1 MGGVSGSGSMT
12 PAGRLGRAFGDA
24 QRMATLYAPD
34 VNWSLPACLPFPR
47 PMKGKAAVVEYNQK
61 VWTVVYRP
69 DCEVKILDEVGD
81 EASSAV
87 RFIYRAFALSMDR
100 HHENEYVVFVRS
112 GPEGITEVFESFDTV
127 ITRDFFRGGA
137 ATEWRGF

>member
-12 PAGRLGRAFGDA
+12 PAGRLVRAFGDA

-69 DCEVKILDEVGD
+69 DCEVEILDEVGD

-87 RFIYRAFALSMDR
+87 RFIYRMARLLSPHRRPLRILPVLM
-100 HHENEYVVFVRS
+100 
-112 GPEGITEVFESFDTV
+112 EGTD
-127 ITRDFFRGGA
+127 G
-137 ATEWRGF
+137 